1 MKENFK
7 TFFNNNLHGKFAYI
21 SCGGLNVE
29 GVIEQK
35 CKLVFFEHTGLECFI
50 KIKPNHTDLTEII
63 RVKLL
68 EIKDKINFDFHVFGE
83 IYKELSTVV
92 DDTYLR
98 VANIRLVNIKSILCD
113 YLDDNLHTCT
123 ITFND
128 NSIVK
133 IKCITDN

>member
-7 TFFNNNLHGKFAYI
+7 EFFKNNLHEKFAYI

-35 CKLVFFEHTGLECFI
+35 CKMVFFEHTGLECFL

-68 EIKDKINFDFHVFGE
+68 EIKDKINFDYYTFGE
-83 IYKELSTVV
+83 IHKELSTVL
-92 DDTYLR
+92 DNTYLR
-98 VANIRLVNIKSILCD
+98 VAIITPVNVKSILCE
-113 YLDDNLHTCT
+113 YLVDNLHTCI
-123 ITFND
+123 ITFVD
-128 NSIVK
+128 NSVIK